1 MRVTSGTASLTFV
14 LAFALASP
22 ASAQAPASAPPAI
35 QDNSFL
41 IEEAYNQE
49 AGVVQHINS
58 LNRSWD
64 SGDWYY
70 SFTQEWPLGG
80 VRHQL
85 SWTLPV
91 QRLTLPDQVFAGLGD
106 VALNYRLQLVGD
118 GDATLAIAP
127 RLSVFL
133 PTGSDEHGLGAGG
146 VALQANVP
154 ASVVL
159 GKHFVTHWNAGLTWA
174 PSARDRSGNAA
185 PTTAINLGQSVVWLA
200 RPRVNLLLET
210 VWVRAQSVVASGVT
224 EWNEVFYVSPG
235 IRWAYNF
242 TSGLQIVPGVA
253 VPIGLGP
260 SRGDTRL
267 ILYLSFEHP
276 FRRARS

>member
-1 MRVTSGTASLTFV
+1 MRCSGSLRLASI
-14 LAFALASP
+14 LAFLLAPP
-22 ASAQAPASAPPAI
+22 ASAQAPAPAPPGI

-80 VRHQL
+80 VRHQI

-91 QRLTLPDQVFAGLGD
+91 QRLTLPDEVFTGLGD
-106 VALNYRLQLVGD
+106 VALNYRLQVKGD
-118 GDATLAIAP
+118 GDAKLAIAP
-127 RLSVFL
+127 RLSVFFA
-133 PTGSDEHGLGAGG
+133 TGSDEHGLGAGG
-146 VALQANVP
+146 VALQANLP

-159 GKHFVTHWNAGLTWA
+159 APRLVTHWNAGLTWA
-174 PSARDRSGNAA
+174 PSAKDRSGNAA
-185 PTTAINLGQSVVWLA
+185 ATTAINLGQSVVWLA
-200 RPRVNLLLET
+200 HPRLNLLVET
-210 VWVRAQSVVASGVT
+210 LWLRAQSVKASGVT
-224 EWNEVFYVSPG
+224 TWSEAFYVSPG
-235 IRWAYNF
+235 FRWAYNF
-242 TSGLQIVPGVA
+242 TNGLQIVPGVA